1 MSRLT
6 YIVNAYNRPAN
17 LHACI
22 ASLKAQESGWMRIM
36 VADNCP
42 DARERHYSEVLS
54 KDAGAMYV
62 ETWKSTP
69 VNDCYWACDYMAET
83 FTNYGDDF
91 LCFANDNCV
100 YARQFERKMLNAAAN
115 ADFVAC
121 GAVWNAY
128 RAHGEYE
135 IFTPVLDLEKGV
147 HILKPAFIIRREMFL
162 KVGGF
167 RHKENSPGGCSA
179 DHGLAI
185 DVLNAGGRCAVVN
198 EPLMIKG

>member
-42 DARERHYSEVLS
+42 DASQRFFNREAA
-54 KDAGAMYV
+54 AGLGVSYL
-62 ETWKSTP
+62 ETFDKCK
-69 VNDCYWACDYMAET
+69 VCDCYWAADYAVEN
-83 FTNYGDDF
+83 FTSEDDEWI
-91 LCFANDNCV
+91 LAANDNCV